1 MISEWF
7 MQLATGFMSWV
18 ASLFPA
24 WTPPA
29 EFTQLSGMV
38 STVMG
43 WFVGL
48 GVWVPWSLIGA
59 CVGIQLAAWAIALGV
74 KAIRAAAS
82 HVPFVGGHGA

>member
-1 MISEWF
+1 MITEF
-7 MQLATGFMSWV
+7 FLNLAAGIVSWI

-48 GVWVPWSLIGA
+48 GVWVPWSVISTCA
-59 CVGIQLAAWAIALGV
+59 AVQLAVWAIALGV
-74 KAIRAAAS
+74 KTVRAAAA
-82 HVPFVGGHGA
+82 HIPLFGGSGA